1 MKKILMIVAAAAGLL
16 TAASCQKEATQSGV
30 NGETA
35 NVTLSVQTP
44 AVQTRTISDGKKAN
58 IVHWAAFDNND
69 KPVAGL
75 AGTAVINGM
84 KAEIEVT
91 LVKHYDYNF
100 VFWAHVGDEY
110 GQNAAYGLSTFNE
123 DGKVVVNY
131 GGNANDE
138 NRDAFYAN
146 QIITIV
152 SDNEVEEV
160 QLYRPFAQINF
171 LAADYKAVEAVGLNT
186 NMTSTILMEG
196 LPSVLNGIDGTVDK
210 DAAGTTVNLAKYAIP
225 SEDKYYTITDPAT
238 GVATTYGWYSMN
250 YILATDKDTKDV
262 TGLFYHD
269 KKVDGVSIEV
279 NNVPYERNHRTNI
292 ICNFFTE
299 KVKVQ
304 LIVVERFDDEYIETY
319 PQI

>member
-1 MKKILMIVAAAAGLL
+1 MFAS
-16 TAASCQKEATQSGV
+16 ASCQKETAQNGIK
-30 NGETA
+30 GETA
-35 NVTLSVQTP
+35 NVTLSVCTP
-44 AVQTRTISDGKKAN
+44 SVHTRTISDGKKAN

-84 KAEIEVT
+84 KAEIDVT

-146 QIITIV
+146 QIIKIV
-152 SDNEVEEV
+152 SDNEVHNV
-160 QLYRPFAQINF
+160 PLYRPFAQINF
-171 LAADYKAVEAVGLNT
+171 LAADYKAVEAVGLHT

-196 LPSVLNGIDGTVDK
+196 LPTVLNGIDGTVDQA
-210 DAAGTTVNLAKYAIP
+210 AAGTTVNLAKYAIP

-238 GVATTYGWYSMN
+238 GEATTYGWYSMN

-262 TGLFYHD
+262 TGMFYHD
-269 KKVDGVSIEV
+269 KKLDGVNIEV

-292 ICNFFTE
+292 IGNFFTE
-299 KVKVQ
+299 NVKVQ
-304 LIVVERFDDEYIETY
+304 LIVVEGFDDEYIETY

>member
-1 MKKILMIVAAAAGLL
+1 MKKLLFIAAIAGIF
-16 TAASCQKEATQSGV
+16 ASASCQKEIPQDGI

-35 NVTLSVQTP
+35 NVTLTVQTP
-44 AVQTRTISDGKKAN
+44 SVQTRTISDGKKAN
-58 IVHWAAFDNND
+58 IVHWVAFDNYGQ
-69 KPVAGL
+69 PVDGL
-75 AGTAVINGM
+75 AGTAAIND
-84 KAEIEVT
+84 KVAQIDVT

-152 SDNEVEEV
+152 SDNEVKEV
-160 QLYRPFAQINF
+160 PLFRPFAQINF
-171 LAADYKAVEAVGLNT
+171 LAADYKAVEAVGLHT

-196 LPSVLNGIDGTVDK
+196 LPTVLNGIDGTVDQA
-210 DAAGTTVNLAKYAIP
+210 AAGTTVNLAKYAIP

-250 YILATDKDTKDV
+250 YILAADKDTKDV
-262 TGLFYHD
+262 TGVFHHD
-269 KKVDGVSIEV
+269 KKTDGVNIEV

-292 ICNFFTE
+292 IGNFFTE
-299 KVKVQ
+299 NVNVQ
-304 LIVVERFDDEYIETY
+304 LIVMEGFDDEYIETY

>member
-1 MKKILMIVAAAAGLL
+1 MKKILWIAAAIAGLF
-16 TAASCQKEATQSGV
+16 ASASCQKE
-30 NGETA
+30 TA
-35 NVTLSVQTP
+35 QNDIKGDTAQVTLSVRTP
-44 AVQTRTISDGKKAN
+44 SVQTRTISDGKKAN
-58 IVHWAAFDNND
+58 IVHWVAFDNYGQ
-69 KPVAGL
+69 PVDGL
-75 AGTAVINGM
+75 AGTAVIND
-84 KAEIEVT
+84 KVAQIDVT

-110 GQNAAYGLSTFNE
+110 GQNAAYGLGTFNT

-131 GGNANDE
+131 EGNANDE
-138 NRDAFYAN
+138 NRDAFYAH
-146 QIITIV
+146 QIIKIV
-152 SDNEVEEV
+152 SDNEVHTV
-160 QLYRPFAQINF
+160 PLYRPFAQINF
-171 LAADYKAVEAVGLNT
+171 LAADYKAVEAVGLHT

-196 LPSVLNGIDGTVDK
+196 LPTVLNGIDGTVDQA
-210 DAAGTTVNLAKYAIP
+210 AAGTTVNLAKYAIP

-292 ICNFFTE
+292 IGNFFTE
-299 KVKVQ
+299 NVKVE
-304 LIVVERFDDEYIETY
+304 LIVMEGFNDEYVETY
-319 PQI
+319 PQL